1 MSEDEELGKKSEPT
15 KPSLT
20 KALYRSFGKRFFTF
34 GFLQM
39 VVECIFRYRPR
50 LLDTFKT
57 NSLLIKKSA
66 CLFDLE

>member
-50 LLDTFKT
+50 LLILEPFKT
-57 NSLLIKKSA
+57 KSFLIK
-66 CLFDLE
+66 